1 MAGVDDLESL
11 LELANTWGYVAI
23 GLLAMAESGLF
34 LGLVLPGEA
43 AMLVGGLLVFQG
55 RADLEVMVAVGCGAA
70 IAGDSLSY
78 WIGRFAGPRLER
90 TRLGRRIGDER
101 WQRARRYV
109 NEKGGRAVFFGR
121 FVGVLRALV
130 PALAGSAHLPF
141 RKFFPYSAAGAV
153 MWVTALIVLGS
164 VAGSSWRLIDQWAGR
179 ASLVALVVIALTGA
193 IVLSAKWAAHN
204 QELITER
211 MRKLRRGPRLAPLF
225 DRYSTQI
232 DFFRRRFD
240 PSIRVGLFFTIG
252 LLIAVAAASA
262 FGVLL
267 EEVIDG
273 DTQSTIDGPVERFFV
288 EHRDPALTTVMR
300 IITQFGGAVVVA
312 SVLGA
317 AAVVAYMRTR
327 SPRWAAFF
335 SATLVGALALDDVVK
350 FLVGRPRPTLSQLVE
365 VSGSAFPSGHASAAA
380 AMCAALAY
388 VLTRHARW
396 RPAVWIWAAAL
407 VVASLVAV
415 SRVYLGVHWLTDVV
429 GGMMLGV
436 FWVAFTSS
444 GLALWGE
451 ARHRRRVRAS
461 GDTGDTYVAASAEAP
476 PGS

>member
-1 MAGVDDLESL
+1 M
-11 LELANTWGYVAI
+11 I
-23 GLLAMAESGLF
+23 GLLAVAESGLF
-34 LGLVLPGEA
+34 VGLVLPGEA

-55 RADLEVMVAVGCGAA
+55 RADLEVMLAVGCSAA
-70 IAGDSLSY
+70 IAGDSLGY
-78 WIGRFAGPRLER
+78 WMGRLAGPRLER
-90 TRLGRRIGDER
+90 TRLGQKIGSER
-101 WQRARRYV
+101 WQRARSYV

-130 PALAGSAHLPF
+130 PALAGSARLPF
-141 RKFFPYSAAGAV
+141 RKFLPYSAMGAV

-164 VAGSSWRLIDQWAGR
+164 VAGRSWRLIDQWAGR
-179 ASLVALVVIALTGA
+179 ASLVALVLLALTGTI
-193 IVLSAKWAAHN
+193 IVSAKWAARN
-204 QELITER
+204 QQLITER
-211 MRKLRRGPRLAPLF
+211 IGNLRRGPRLAPLL
-225 DRYSTQI
+225 DRYSSQI
-232 DFFRRRFD
+232 EFFRRRID
-240 PSIRVGLFFTIG
+240 PSIRVGLFFSMG
-252 LLIAVAAASA
+252 LLFSVAAASA

-267 EEVIDG
+267 DQVIEG

-300 IITQFGGAVVVA
+300 IITQFGGGIVVA

-350 FLVGRPRPTLSQLVE
+350 FLVGRPRPTTSQLVE

-388 VLTRHARW
+388 ALTRRSGW
-396 RPAVWIWAAAL
+396 RRAVWIWAAAL
-407 VVASLVAV
+407 AVASLVAV
-415 SRVYLGVHWLTDVV
+415 SRVYLGVHWLTDVG
-429 GGMMLGV
+429 GGMVLGV

-444 GLALWGE
+444 GLTLWGE
-451 ARHRRRVRAS
+451 VRHRKRLRAS
-461 GDTGDTYVAASAEAP
+461 DDTYVGASTEVP

>member
-1 MAGVDDLESL
+1 V
-11 LELANTWGYVAI
+11 I

-34 LGLVLPGEA
+34 VGLVLPGEA

-55 RADLEVMVAVGCGAA
+55 RADLEVMLAVGCSAA
-70 IAGDSLSY
+70 IAGDSLGY
-78 WIGRFAGPRLER
+78 WMGRLAGPRLER
-90 TRLGRRIGDER
+90 TRLGQKIGSER
-101 WQRARRYV
+101 WQRARSYV

-130 PALAGSAHLPF
+130 PALAGSARLPF
-141 RKFFPYSAAGAV
+141 RKFLPYSAMGAV

-164 VAGSSWRLIDQWAGR
+164 VAGRSWRLIDQWAGR
-179 ASLVALVVIALTGA
+179 ASLVALVLLALTGTI
-193 IVLSAKWAAHN
+193 IVSAKWAARN
-204 QELITER
+204 QQLITER
-211 MRKLRRGPRLAPLF
+211 IGNLRRGPRLAPLL
-225 DRYSTQI
+225 DRYSSQI
-232 DFFRRRFD
+232 EFFRRRID
-240 PSIRVGLFFTIG
+240 PSIRVGLFFSMG
-252 LLIAVAAASA
+252 LLFSVAAASA

-267 EEVIDG
+267 DQVIEG

-300 IITQFGGAVVVA
+300 IITQFGGGIVVA

-350 FLVGRPRPTLSQLVE
+350 FLVGRPRPTSSQLVE
-365 VSGSAFPSGHASAAA
+365 VSGSAFPSGHATAAA

-388 VLTRHARW
+388 TLTRRSGW
-396 RPAVWIWAAAL
+396 RRAVWIWAAAL

-415 SRVYLGVHWLTDVV
+415 SRVYLGVHWLTDVG
-429 GGMMLGV
+429 GGMVLGV

-444 GLALWGE
+444 GLTLWGE
-451 ARHRRRVRAS
+451 VRHRRRLRAS
-461 GDTGDTYVAASAEAP
+461 DDTYVGASAEAP

>member
-1 MAGVDDLESL
+1 V
-11 LELANTWGYVAI
+11 I

-34 LGLVLPGEA
+34 VGLVLPGEA
-43 AMLVGGLLVFQG
+43 AMLLGGLLVFQG
-55 RADLEVMVAVGCGAA
+55 RADLEVMLAVACSAA
-70 IAGDSLSY
+70 IAGDSLGY
-78 WIGRFAGPRLER
+78 WMGRLAGPRLER
-90 TRLGRRIGDER
+90 SRLGQKIGRER

-130 PALAGSAHLPF
+130 PALAGSARLPF
-141 RKFFPYSAAGAV
+141 RKFLPYSAAGAV

-164 VAGSSWRLIDQWAGR
+164 VAGRSWRLIDQWAGR
-179 ASLVALVVIALTGA
+179 ASLVALVLLALTGT
-193 IVLSAKWAAHN
+193 IVVSAKWAARN
-204 QELITER
+204 QQLITER
-211 MRKLRRGPRLAPLF
+211 IGNLRRGPRMAPLL
-225 DRYSTQI
+225 DRYSSQI
-232 DFFRRRFD
+232 EFFRRRID
-240 PSIRVGLFFTIG
+240 PSIRVGLFFSIG
-252 LLIAVAAASA
+252 LLFSVAAASA

-267 EEVIDG
+267 DQVIEG

-300 IITQFGGAVVVA
+300 IITQFGGGIVVA

-350 FLVGRPRPTLSQLVE
+350 FLVGRPRPTSSQLVE
-365 VSGSAFPSGHASAAA
+365 VSGSAFPSGHATAAA

-388 VLTRHARW
+388 TLTRRSGW
-396 RPAVWIWAAAL
+396 RRAVWIWAAAL

-415 SRVYLGVHWLTDVV
+415 SRVYLGVHWLTDVG
-429 GGMMLGV
+429 GGMVLGV

-444 GLALWGE
+444 GLTLWGE
-451 ARHRRRVRAS
+451 VRHRRRLRAS
-461 GDTGDTYVAASAEAP
+461 DDTYVGASAEAP

>member
-1 MAGVDDLESL
+1 M
-11 LELANTWGYVAI
+11 I

-34 LGLVLPGEA
+34 VGLVLPGEA

-55 RADLEVMVAVGCGAA
+55 RADLEVMLAVGCSAA
-70 IAGDSLSY
+70 VAGDSLSY
-78 WIGRFAGPRLER
+78 WIGRLAGPRLER
-90 TRLGRRIGDER
+90 TRLGRKIGRER

-130 PALAGSAHLPF
+130 PALAGTARLPF
-141 RKFFPYSAAGAV
+141 RTFLPYSAAGAV

-164 VAGSSWRLIDQWAGR
+164 VAGRSWRLIDQWAGR
-179 ASLVALVVIALTGA
+179 ASLVALMLLALTGT
-193 IVLSAKWAAHN
+193 IVVSAKWAAHN
-204 QELITER
+204 QQLITER
-211 MRKLRRGPRLAPLF
+211 IGKLRRGPRVAPLL
-225 DRYSTQI
+225 DRYSSQVE
-232 DFFRRRFD
+232 FFRRRID
-240 PSIRVGLFFTIG
+240 PSIRVGLFFTLGI
-252 LLIAVAAASA
+252 LFSVAAASA

-267 EEVIDG
+267 DQVIEG
-273 DTQSTIDGPVERFFV
+273 DTQSTIDGPVDRFFV
-288 EHRDPALTTVMR
+288 EHRDPGLTTVMR
-300 IITQFGGAVVVA
+300 VITQFGGAIVVA

-335 SATLVGALALDDVVK
+335 AATLVGALALDDVVK
-350 FLVGRPRPTLSQLVE
+350 FLVGRPRPTASQLVE
-365 VSGSAFPSGHASAAA
+365 VSGSAFPSGHATAAA

-388 VLTRHARW
+388 AFTRRSGW
-396 RPAVWIWAAAL
+396 RRTVWVWAAAL
-407 VVASLVAV
+407 VVASLVAL

-444 GLALWGE
+444 GLTLWGE
-451 ARHRRRVRAS
+451 VQDRKRVRAS
-461 GDTGDTYVAASAEAP
+461 GDAYVAASAEAP
-476 PGS
+476 PGN

>member
-1 MAGVDDLESL
+1 
-11 LELANTWGYVAI
+11 
-23 GLLAMAESGLF
+23 MAESGLF
-34 LGLVLPGEA
+34 VGLVLPGEA

-55 RADLEVMVAVGCGAA
+55 RADLELMLAVGCTAA
-70 IAGDSLSY
+70 VAGDSLSY
-78 WIGRFAGPRLER
+78 WIGRLAGPRLER
-90 TRLGRRIGDER
+90 TRLGKKIGDER

-130 PALAGSAHLPF
+130 PALAGSARLPF
-141 RKFFPYSAAGAV
+141 RKFLPYSAAGAV
-153 MWVTALIVLGS
+153 MWVTALVVLGS
-164 VAGSSWRLIDQWAGR
+164 VAGRSWRLIDRWAGR
-179 ASLVALVVIALTGA
+179 ASLVALVVLALTGT

-204 QELITER
+204 QQLITDR
-211 MRKLRRGPRLAPLF
+211 IGRLRRGPRLAPIV

-240 PSIRVGLFFTIG
+240 PSVRVGLFFTLG
-252 LLIAVAAASA
+252 LLIAIAAASA

-267 EEVIDG
+267 DQVVEG
-273 DTQSTIDGPVERFFV
+273 DTQSTIDGPVARFFV

-300 IITQFGGAVVVA
+300 VITQFGGAAVVA
-312 SVLGA
+312 TVLGA
-317 AAVVAYMRTR
+317 GAVLTYFRTR
-327 SPRWAAFF
+327 NPRWAAFF
-335 SATLVGALALDDVVK
+335 SATLVGALVLDDVVK
-350 FLVGRPRPTLSQLVE
+350 VLVGRPRPDFSQLVE
-365 VSGSAFPSGHASAAA
+365 VSGSSFPSGHATASA

-388 VLTRHARW
+388 VLTRRSGW

-415 SRVYLGVHWLTDVV
+415 SRVYLGVHWLTDVG

-444 GLALWGE
+444 GLTLLGE

-461 GDTGDTYVAASAEAP
+461 GDTYVAAPAEP
-476 PGS
+476 PTG